1 MVVARGEAHAQTVT
15 RAFLRADN
23 PSPQQAT
30 TTINFYASAEGG
42 NQPHEFKWWLW
53 DGTAWRVLRD
63 WNFSSGFAWTPETP
77 GQYMIAIWARSQGSS
92 VNAAQA
98 LAQIRYDITPFVYGA
113 VPKIQIF
120 FTRNAAPHYVNTSVI
135 MEAWISGSYEPEL

>member
-1 MVVARGEAHAQTVT
+1 MRGRLLCAALLAMVVATGEAHAQTVT

-23 PSPQQAT
+23 ASPQQAT

-63 WNFSSGFAWTPETP
+63 WHFSPGFAWTPETP
-77 GQYMIAIWARSQGSS
+77 GQYIVAIWARSQASS

-98 LAQIRYDITPFVYGA
+98 LAQIRYDITPLCPGPFRRYGSS
-113 VPKIQIF
+113 
-120 FTRNAAPHYVNTSVI
+120 FTRNSPPLRR
-135 MEAWISGSYEPEL
+135 E